1 MLVGDLNE
9 VINVFEKF
17 GGRQVWKKY
26 IFLHQFLNDTRG
38 LDLGFCG
45 RQYTWTNGQQ
55 GMALIKEQLDIA
67 VGNESWVTMFLK
79 AMVEHLD
86 MELSNHCPILLSTD
100 GRILS
105 TQRPFR
111 FVKTWALDHSSFKV
125 VENVWD
131 KEWKIGHQLKRSLY
145 TTSRALQ
152 RWNQDQFGFAQSK
165 IKQLE
170 EELGRIQDGE
180 ISKEM
185 HIKADLRV
193 HRAKLE
199 SILHQKSRETW
210 LKEGDKNSKFFHM
223 SITVRRH

>member
-45 RQYTWTNGQQ
+45 KQYTWTNGQQ

-86 MELSNHCPILLSTD
+86 MELSNHCPILLSTG

-105 TQRPFR
+105 T
-111 FVKTWALDHSSFKV
+111 
-125 VENVWD
+125 
-131 KEWKIGHQLKRSLY
+131 
-145 TTSRALQ
+145 
-152 RWNQDQFGFAQSK
+152 
-165 IKQLE
+165 
-170 EELGRIQDGE
+170 
-180 ISKEM
+180 
-185 HIKADLRV
+185 
-193 HRAKLE
+193 
-199 SILHQKSRETW
+199 
-210 LKEGDKNSKFFHM
+210 
-223 SITVRRH
+223 